1 MKKKHTVMWFQV
13 LALILAGLEALEQ
26 VTLPLIFLSI
36 KWGIKL
42 VLLIILIST
51 SEFWKNQINRYM

>member
-1 MKKKHTVMWFQV
+1 MWFQV
-13 LALILAGLEALEQ
+13 LALTLGGLEALGQ

-51 SEFWKNQINRYM
+51 SEFWKNQINRYT